1 MKNIGVIG
9 CGAMGKGL
17 VKNLIKNGYKVYAY
31 DPSQDALAKCEALGA
46 IPQPSPFE
54 AASQADL
61 VISSLPGPS
70 IVRDVMM
77 GGSGV
82 FSALKP
88 HSFVLDMSTIDPKTA
103 QELNQAAKANAIH
116 FYDCPL
122 SGGPKGADAGTLTI
136 MVGGDDKFLPD
147 IRPVLESVGKDI
159 FLLGPSGSGQ
169 VAKLCHNMLVALTTA
184 GLGEVLAVGEKA
196 GVSRSQLAE
205 VIQSGSAHNRVLTV
219 FGENILQH
227 TYGNVLFSLEHMN
240 KDIHLYKETAEFYS
254 EASPLG
260 QLVCDIYEK
269 AMEQGKGKLDSSAV
283 CGSIL

>member
-9 CGAMGKGL
+9 CGAMGKGI

-61 VISSLPGPS
+61 IISSLPGPS
-70 IVRDVMM
+70 IVKDVMM

-103 QELNQAAKANAIH
+103 QELNQAAKVNAIH

-136 MVGGDDKFLPD
+136 MVGGTINSCRTFDRSWRALEKIFFCS
-147 IRPVLESVGKDI
+147 VLQDLARWRSCATI
-159 FLLGPSGSGQ
+159 CWLL
-169 VAKLCHNMLVALTTA
+169 
-184 GLGEVLAVGEKA
+184 
-196 GVSRSQLAE
+196 
-205 VIQSGSAHNRVLTV
+205 
-219 FGENILQH
+219 
-227 TYGNVLFSLEHMN
+227 
-240 KDIHLYKETAEFYS
+240 
-254 EASPLG
+254 
-260 QLVCDIYEK
+260 
-269 AMEQGKGKLDSSAV
+269 
-283 CGSIL
+283 